1 MRRCTANHELRHEDT
16 PTTGRVTVPNH
27 QVKVFVS
34 RLSLAFIANLNH
46 FPVFFNLPRGHQQTH
61 LFFVTNASDA
71 AGGRL
76 SPARLASLDEI
87 SVGSFINWHMPPLRS
102 VAALPSAAAHLAWMC
117 VVAGVVMCKDGI
129 IKVTRCNVLPL
140 SVCVQYY
147 IGHSSV
153 TVEPSSS
160 ALQLLQLASASWQVK
175 SIRTADP
182 RECVTHWQLFC
193 GSAAPSCDAPSC
205 LNQTN
210 RDVFL
215 AHVVMCVCKPPPPAS
230 RHHGLTF

>member
-1 MRRCTANHELRHEDT
+1 M
-16 PTTGRVTVPNH
+16 
-27 QVKVFVS
+27 
-34 RLSLAFIANLNH
+34 
-46 FPVFFNLPRGHQQTH
+46 FF
-61 LFFVTNASDA
+61 FTNASDV

-76 SPARLASLDEI
+76 SPGRARLASLDEI
-87 SVGSFINWHMPPLRS
+87 SVASFVSWHMPPLRS

-193 GSAAPSCDAPSC
+193 GSAASSCDAPSC

-215 AHVVMCVCKPPPPAS
+215 AHVVMCVCKPPSPAS